1 MARGAIFLPALAGS
15 GDHALVVAIEDL
27 EYERPIVQFGRA
39 GAVGQY
45 EDLRAVRVA
54 IGGGEPNGLILLEA
68 VARAAMRQ
76 EPAIVV
82 RPQRCI
88 ERLDALLRTGDDDG
102 AIASRENLLEQL
114 RQRALESRRAQLIK
128 ADLGQ
133 STPPMLF
140 PFLFLVMIGDE
151 AIK

>member
-15 GDHALVVAIEDL
+15 GDYAFVIAVEDL
-27 EYERPIVQFGRA
+27 ENERPIVQFRRA
-39 GAVGQY
+39 GAVGQH

-68 VARAAMRQ
+68 VARTPMRQ

-82 RPQRCI
+82 RPQRRI
-88 ERLDALLRTGDDDG
+88 ERLDAFLRTCDDDG

-114 RQRALESRRAQLIK
+114 RQRALESRRPQLIK

-140 PFLFLVMIGDE
+140 PFLLLVMIGDE